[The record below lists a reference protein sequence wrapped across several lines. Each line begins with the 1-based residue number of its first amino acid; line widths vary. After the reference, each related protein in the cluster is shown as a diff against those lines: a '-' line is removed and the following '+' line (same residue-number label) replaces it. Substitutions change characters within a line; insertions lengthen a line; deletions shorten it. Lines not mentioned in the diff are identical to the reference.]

1 MATILILHGWGR
13 GSISWLKVKEILE
26 NQGLRVL
33 VPDLPG
39 FGRNPLPR
47 NPWSIDNYVE
57 WVKDFAE
64 KNNLAQLS
72 GEPTEPFFLLG
83 HSFGGRIAMKFAVK
97 YPEKLAGLILV
108 SAAGITKRKSLKNFI
123 FFILA
128 KLGKLFFRQRLFKR
142 IIYKLAGSRD
152 YMLAGGIMQ
161 ETMKKTISEDLKP
174 YLSKISAKTLVIW
187 GKDDKETPIADA
199 YLINKSISG
208 SKLEILDGVGHGIN
222 FEAPEILVQKI
233 KEFIGGR

>member
-1 MATILILHGWGR
+1 MSTIIILHGWGR

-26 NQGLRVL
+26 NQGLKVL

-57 WVKDFAE
+57 WIKQHVEVRGEIAE
-64 KNNLAQLS
+64 Q
-72 GEPTEPFFLLG
+72 FFLLG
-83 HSFGGRIAMKFAVK
+83 HSFGGRIAIKFAIK
-97 YPEKLAGLILV
+97 YPEKLAGLILA

-123 FFILA
+123 FLVLA
-128 KLGKLFFRQRLFKR
+128 KIGKLFFRQRLFKR

-161 ETMKKTISEDLKP
+161 ETMKRVINEDLKP
-174 YLSKISAKTLVIW
+174 YLSKISVRTLVVW
-187 GKDDKETPIADA
+187 GKNDKETPIADA
-199 YLINKSISG
+199 YLINKAIPG
-208 SKLEILDGVGHGIN
+208 SKLEIIDGVGHRIN

-233 KEFIGGR
+233 KEFTQ